1 MSEKGATAGLTCCLM
16 LKSTRC
22 ILRWEMVLLMAFAP
36 FQGVLAQFDIVP
48 TDSLV
53 EVFGVDSITRV
64 FQIDFPNASGDSLGL
79 SWRWVDGGWTEG
91 WDVNLCDLGECYTGV
106 PADADM
112 LPMGPEGAGFLKL
125 IVNSLE
131 IEGHCFLHFWVW
143 PTGNQDALVHVY
155 FDLMNDAAVG
165 ISDALQ
171 SARTEFS
178 VHPIPCP
185 VGRPL
190 HITGSTH
197 GPDELCV
204 QLFDAQ
210 GALVPCSVEG
220 HGGDWSIETNRL
232 SPGFYLLKLDEHKPP
247 LRLLME

>member
-143 PTGNQDALVHVY
+143 PTGNQDALVLVY
-155 FDLMNDAAVG
+155 FELMNDAAVG

-185 VGRPL
+185 VGVFSTSRAALMDPMNCACNSSMPKARWSRAAWKAMEETGPL
-190 HITGSTH
+190 KPTGFPRGST
-197 GPDELCV
+197 CSNSTNTSR
-204 QLFDAQ
+204 
-210 GALVPCSVEG
+210 PCG
-220 HGGDWSIETNRL
+220 
-232 SPGFYLLKLDEHKPP
+232 Y
-247 LRLLME
+247 